1 MGESGIFTS
10 VRQIAG
16 WQAKLV
22 VTTVVAMR
30 LAAVE
35 GQAILAHLASHVPT
49 KEITMFRFPILM
61 RGLLLAGA
69 VALISVP
76 AAAQAGGGFYGGC
89 FPKTHCHTPCYT
101 PCYQPCYRPVVIYQP
116 VVTCQPVVVQQP
128 ICQPV
133 IQPWMF
139 QAQQPFAQKA
149 MVGGARPIVIQ
160 SR

>member
-1 MGESGIFTS
+1 
-10 VRQIAG
+10 
-16 WQAKLV
+16 
-22 VTTVVAMR
+22 
-30 LAAVE
+30 
-35 GQAILAHLASHVPT
+35 
-49 KEITMFRFPILM
+49 
-61 RGLLLAGA
+61 
-69 VALISVP
+69 
-76 AAAQAGGGFYGGC
+76 
-89 FPKTHCHTPCYT
+89 
-101 PCYQPCYRPVVIYQP
+101 VIYPP